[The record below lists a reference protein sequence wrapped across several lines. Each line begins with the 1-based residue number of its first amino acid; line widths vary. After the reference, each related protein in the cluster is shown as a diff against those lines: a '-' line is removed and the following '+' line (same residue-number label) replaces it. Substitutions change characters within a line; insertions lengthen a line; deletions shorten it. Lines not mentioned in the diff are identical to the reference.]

1 MSTIAAI
8 SSPIGAGGIGIV
20 RVSGKDALGI
30 ADAIFSFSSKSTQN
44 ITPSQSGDFS
54 ECKISQNWVPLYMN
68 FGTFDA
74 GDFCDKGYAVY
85 FPAGR
90 SYTGEDTVEFYLHG
104 GVRIMQGALEALLKK
119 GAVMAKNGEFT
130 KRAFLNGRL
139 SLADAEGV
147 IDMINAESVAG
158 VRAAYRLMQGNVS
171 KSINDILD
179 RLETLIATLEATLDY
194 PDEMEDEVLPVLPS
208 EIKSL
213 LEAVNALIST
223 AKSGKIAKYGINV
236 ALAGK
241 ANAGKSSLMNAL
253 LKEDRAIV
261 TEIAGTTRDTVED
274 SFECDGVKINLID
287 TAGIRE
293 SDDIVENKG
302 IERARK
308 AFDGADV
315 ILHVIDTTS
324 AESDDIDFGDALV
337 FDVYNKC
344 DILPSINLLKGVL
357 DELKACNGGEIVPT
371 FDKETVGNAKV
382 NKVFVVSAKTGEGV
396 DELAHAISALYKEDK
411 VEGGE
416 IITSARHVSA
426 LYQAQNALKNAI
438 VSLGDTIDCTLID
451 LREAYDVLG
460 EITGK
465 TATEDVVDS
474 IFSRFCVGK

>member
-20 RVSGKDALGI
+20 RVSGEEALRI
-30 ADAIFSFSSKSTQN
+30 ADAIFYFAHPKAQADCA
-44 ITPSQSGDFS
+44 DFPV
-54 ECKISQNWVPLYMN
+54 EGIRQYWQPLMMN
-68 FGTFDA
+68 YGTFRA
-74 GDFCDKGYAVY
+74 TDFCDKGYAVY
-85 FPAGR
+85 FPAKR
-90 SYTGEDTVEFYLHG
+90 AYTGEDTVEFYLHG
-104 GVRIMQGALEALLKK
+104 GVRIMQGALDTLLQN

-147 IDMINAESVAG
+147 IDMIQAESSAG
-158 VRAAYRLMQGNVS
+158 VKAAYRLMQGDVS
-171 KSINDILD
+171 RRINEICD
-179 RLETLIATLEATLDY
+179 RLEVTISTLEATLDY
-194 PDEMEDEVLPVLPS
+194 PDEMEDEVLPSLPNEVGAVLD
-208 EIKSL
+208 E
-213 LEAVNALIST
+213 VNALIAT
-223 AKSGKIAKYGINV
+223 ANSGKIAKYGINV

-308 AFDGADV
+308 AFEGADV
-315 ILHVIDTTS
+315 ILHVIDSTS
-324 AESDDIDFGDALV
+324 DADDQIDLSGAIV

-344 DILPSINLLKGVL
+344 DLFDSSEVASQNKS
-357 DELKACNGGEIVPT
+357 ENKA
-371 FDKETVGNAKV
+371 F
-382 NKVFVVSAKTGEGV
+382 FVSAKTGEGV
-396 DELAHAISALYKEDK
+396 DALAHAISSLYKEDK

-416 IITSARHVSA
+416 VITSQRHVSA
-426 LYQAQNALKNAI
+426 LYQAKTALESAI
-438 VSLGDTIDCTLID
+438 LSLDDTIDCTLID
-451 LREAYDVLG
+451 LRNAYNALG

-465 TATEDVVDS
+465 TATEDVVDG

>member
-20 RVSGKDALGI
+20 RVSGEDSLGI
-30 ADAIFSFSSKSTQN
+30 ADAIFSFSSKSTAN
-44 ITPSQSGDFS
+44 SNPSNDGALS
-54 ECKISQNWVPLYMN
+54 CKTSQNWTPLYMH

-171 KSINDILD
+171 KSINMILD

-208 EIKSL
+208 EVKSL
-213 LEAVNALIST
+213 LDMVDTLISSSRAGRL
-223 AKSGKIAKYGINV
+223 AKHGINV
-236 ALAGK
+236 ALAGN

-261 TEIAGTTRDTVED
+261 TEIAGTTRDTIED
-274 SFECDGVKINLID
+274 SFECDGVRINLVD
-287 TAGIRE
+287 TAGIRQSEDKVE
-293 SDDIVENKG
+293 SIG
-302 IERARK
+302 IERAIK

-315 ILHVIDTTS
+315 ILHIIDTTS
-324 AESDDIDFGDALV
+324 NEEQNIDFGDKLV
-337 FDVYNKC
+337 FEVFNKC
-344 DILPSINLLKGVL
+344 DVSHFAKECGKHEFLL
-357 DELKACNGGEIVPT
+357 
-371 FDKETVGNAKV
+371 
-382 NKVFVVSAKTGEGV
+382 SAKTGEGI
-396 DELAHAISALYKEDK
+396 DNLAHSIAKLFADCSTQ
-411 VEGGE
+411 GGE

-426 LYQAQNALKNAI
+426 LYQAQNALKHAI
-438 VSLGDTIDCTLID
+438 LSLDDTIDCTLID
-451 LREAYDVLG
+451 LREAYDALG

>member
-30 ADAIFSFSSKSTQN
+30 ADAIFSFSRKNTSKDTQSCDAKK
-44 ITPSQSGDFS
+44 TT
-54 ECKISQNWVPLYMN
+54 QNWVPLYMN

-104 GVRIMQGALEALLKK
+104 GVRIMQGALDALLKN

-171 KSINDILD
+171 KSINIILE

-194 PDEMEDEVLPVLPS
+194 PDEMEDEVLPILPS
-208 EIKSL
+208 EVKSL
-213 LEAVNALIST
+213 LDEVDKLIASSRAGRL
-223 AKSGKIAKYGINV
+223 AKHGINV
-236 ALAGK
+236 ALAGN
-241 ANAGKSSLMNAL
+241 ANAGKSSLMNAF

-261 TEIAGTTRDTVED
+261 TEIAGTTRDTIED
-274 SFECDGVKINLID
+274 SFECEGVRINLVD
-287 TAGIRE
+287 TAGIRQ
-293 SDDIVENKG
+293 SNDKVENIG
-302 IERARK
+302 IERARR

-315 ILHVIDTTS
+315 ILHIIDTTS
-324 AESDDIDFGDALV
+324 NEEQNIEFGDRLV
-337 FDVYNKC
+337 FTVYNKC
-344 DILPSINLLKGVL
+344 DVSHF
-357 DELKACNGGEIVPT
+357 E
-371 FDKETVGNAKV
+371 KECGDNE
-382 NKVFVVSAKTGEGV
+382 FLISAKSGEGV
-396 DELAHAISALYKEDK
+396 DELAHKIAKLFGESNTQ
-411 VEGGE
+411 GGE
-416 IITSARHVSA
+416 IITSNRHVSA
-426 LYQAQNALKNAI
+426 LYQAQTALKNAI
-438 VSLGDTIDCTLID
+438 LSLDDTIDCTLID
-451 LREAYDVLG
+451 LREAYDALG

-465 TATEDVVDS
+465 TATEDVVNS

>member
-30 ADAIFSFSSKSTQN
+30 ADAIFSFSRKNAHN
-44 ITPSQSGDFS
+44 IAPVDNGALSS
-54 ECKISQNWVPLYMN
+54 CKISQKWEPLYMN

-104 GVRIMQGALEALLKK
+104 GVRIMQGALEALLKN

-171 KSINDILD
+171 KSINAILD

-213 LEAVNALIST
+213 LDAVDTLISSSKAGRL
-223 AKSGKIAKYGINV
+223 AKHGINV
-236 ALAGK
+236 ALAGN

-261 TEIAGTTRDTVED
+261 TEIAGTTRDTIED
-274 SFECDGVKINLID
+274 SFECDGVRINLVD
-287 TAGIRE
+287 TAGIRQSEDKVE
-293 SDDIVENKG
+293 SIG
-302 IERARK
+302 IERAKK

-315 ILHVIDTTS
+315 ILHIIDTTS
-324 AESDDIDFGDALV
+324 SEEENIDFGDRLV
-337 FDVYNKC
+337 FTVYNKC
-344 DILPSINLLKGVL
+344 DESH
-357 DELKACNGGEIVPT
+357 
-371 FDKETVGNAKV
+371 FFKECGNKE
-382 NKVFVVSAKTGEGV
+382 FLISAKTLDGV
-396 DELAHAISALYKEDK
+396 DNLAHGIAKLFADCATQ
-411 VEGGE
+411 GGE

-426 LYQAQNALKNAI
+426 LYQAQNALKSAI
-438 VSLGDTIDCTLID
+438 VSLDDTIDCTLID
-451 LREAYDVLG
+451 LREAYDALG

>member
-20 RVSGKDALGI
+20 RVSGEEALRI
-30 ADAIFSFSSKSTQN
+30 ADAIFYFAHPKTQEDCAVSCVDG
-44 ITPSQSGDFS
+44 IRQVW
-54 ECKISQNWVPLYMN
+54 QPLMMN
-68 FGTFDA
+68 YGTFHA
-74 GDFCDKGYAVY
+74 TDFCDKGYAVY
-85 FPAGR
+85 FPAKR
-90 SYTGEDTVEFYLHG
+90 AYTGEDTVEFYLHG
-104 GVRIMQGALEALLKK
+104 GVRIMQGALDTLLQN

-147 IDMINAESVAG
+147 IDMIQAESAAG
-158 VRAAYRLMQGNVS
+158 VKAAYRLMQGDVS
-171 KSINDILD
+171 RRINEICD
-179 RLETLIATLEATLDY
+179 RLEVTISTLEATLDY
-194 PDEMEDEVLPVLPS
+194 PDEMEDEVLPSLPS
-208 EIKSL
+208 EINETL
-213 LEAVNALIST
+213 RAVNALIAT

-261 TEIAGTTRDTVED
+261 TEVAGTTRDTVED

-302 IERARK
+302 IERAKK

-315 ILHVIDTTS
+315 ILHVIDTTVD
-324 AESDDIDFGDALV
+324 ENDGIDFGDAVV

-344 DILPSINLLKGVL
+344 DVVSSLSLLKGVL
-357 DELKACNGGEIVPT
+357 DELKERTEGDIVSALDKSIGE
-371 FDKETVGNAKV
+371 NAKV
-382 NKVFVVSAKTGEGV
+382 NKVFFVSAKTGEGV
-396 DELAHAISALYKEDK
+396 DELACAIASLYKEDK

-416 IITSARHVSA
+416 IITSQRHVSA
-426 LYQAQNALKNAI
+426 LYQAKTALEGAI
-438 VSLGDTIDCTLID
+438 LSLDDTIDCTLID
-451 LREAYDVLG
+451 LRRAYNALG

-465 TATEDVVDS
+465 TATEDVVDG